1 MPQDPHVLVLKI
13 EGLSAGQIPLTLL
26 ADKLQA
32 AQRLLLN
39 IGSAIR
45 GGGRRGAWRAEVL
58 QGCTLVFSDSRPGS
72 LEVFTRLASPLP
84 GLLQPAQELGVE
96 ALARTGL
103 TLKAIKEKDRPTLEK
118 FFPDFGHRAR
128 ILKSAL
134 PLIPE
139 QDAQYDIAV
148 STSTADVQLG
158 NALREYVVELAREE
172 TLDFLPEEIR
182 TLTGKLY
189 LIEVAT
195 GQRQLGLI
203 VNNRQ
208 IHCFYN
214 QELEDVIR
222 ELIPGSLVEV
232 EGRATLDEFGQ
243 IQRIEEI
250 LDVVPIQL
258 VPLYWSNLIYDNRR
272 FHLNQPIQINPVFHE
287 GVWVHEYEP
296 LRISALGHLRHES
309 LQAFKMEFAA
319 CWDQLAEEED
329 DNLTE
334 DAQDLKKQLLA
345 IVRTVETTQ

>member
-1 MPQDPHVLVLKI
+1 MSQDPHILILKI
-13 EGLSAGQIPLTLL
+13 EGLSAGQIPLSLL

-45 GGGRRGAWRAEVL
+45 GGGRRGAWRTDVL
-58 QGCTLVFSDSRPGS
+58 QGCTLVFTESRPGS
-72 LEVFTRLASPLP
+72 LELFTRLAQPPP
-84 GLLQPAQELGVE
+84 GLIQYDQDLGVE
-96 ALARTGL
+96 ALAKTGL
-103 TLKAIKEKDRPTLEK
+103 TLKAIKEKDRVTLQQY
-118 FFPDFGHRAR
+118 FPDFGHRAR

-139 QDAQYDIAV
+139 EDAQYDIAV
-148 STSTADVQLG
+148 STSTADVRLG
-158 NALREYVVELAREE
+158 TSLRDYVVQLAREE
-172 TLDFLPEEIR
+172 PGEFLQEEIR

-208 IHCFYN
+208 IRCFYN
-214 QELEDVIR
+214 QELEDVVR

-243 IQRIEEI
+243 VQRIEEI

-272 FHLNQPIQINPVFHE
+272 FHLNQPIQIYPVFHE

-296 LRISALGHLRHES
+296 LRISAFGHLRHES

-319 CWDQLAEEED
+319 CWDQLAKEED

-345 IVRTVETTQ
+345 IVRNVETIQ

>member
-1 MPQDPHVLVLKI
+1 MTQDPHILVLKI
-13 EGLSAGQIPLTLL
+13 EGLSAGQIPLSLL
-26 ADKLQA
+26 ADKLHA
-32 AQRLLLN
+32 TQRLLLN

-45 GGGRRGAWRAEVL
+45 GGGRRGAWRTEVL
-58 QGCTLVFSDSRPGS
+58 QGCTLVFSDTRAGS
-72 LEVFTRLASPLP
+72 LEVFTRLAQPPP
-84 GLLQPAQELGVE
+84 GLFQPGQDLGVD

-103 TLKAIKEKDRPTLEK
+103 TLKAITEKDRETLEK

-148 STSTADVQLG
+148 STSTADVRLG
-158 NALREYVVELAREE
+158 TALREYVVELAREE
-172 TLDFLPEEIR
+172 TPDFLQEEIR

-189 LIEVAT
+189 LIEVST

-208 IHCFYN
+208 IHCFYS
-214 QELEDVIR
+214 QEFEDVIR

-243 IQRIEEI
+243 VQRIEEI

-258 VPLYWSNLIYDNRR
+258 IPLYWNNLIYDNRR

-296 LRISALGHLRHES
+296 LRMYAFGHLRHES

-329 DNLTE
+329 NNLTE
-334 DAQDLKKQLLA
+334 DAQDLKRQLLA
-345 IVRTVETTQ
+345 LVRTVETIR